1 MARQS
6 SEFVLA
12 WSSLSCN
19 EELAGW
25 QVISLSP
32 SGPIEIQAGRR
43 SPDNSEAV
51 LLCFPTAKLPRS
63 EKLPEGKGFIVEKVE
78 SYGLDSLRVALTR
91 QISGNLE
98 LFSTMVYDVVGALDE
113 AAISGE
119 PETKLLRTFIGRVTA
134 WQQFM
139 SQGAG
144 SLSPEAELGLAG
156 EIHFIKTF
164 CELGVP
170 PGTLLNS
177 WVGPDDAPQDF
188 LFGDGAIEVKATMSS
203 SGFPV
208 KIGSLEQLDDA
219 LRSPLFL
226 AAVKFTNTNSGLSLP
241 EMIAKLE
248 FLLKGD
254 PGAIQ
259 SLRERLLIAGYSER
273 HAHLYNRKFEPV
285 EEIILS
291 VTEKFPRLTT
301 GSVPAGITRT
311 IYEINLDHSRQ
322 FCIDLNVVLNKL
334 GVIG

>member
-6 SEFVLA
+6 REFVLA

-19 EELAGW
+19 EEAAGW

-32 SGPIEIQAGRR
+32 AGPIEVQAGLR

-63 EKLPEGKGFIVEKVE
+63 EKLPEGKGFIVEKID
-78 SYGLDSLRVALTR
+78 SSDLDELRVALTR
-91 QISGNLE
+91 QPSGNLE
-98 LFSTMVYDVVGALDE
+98 LFSTMVYDVVGLLDD
-113 AAISGE
+113 AATSGE
-119 PETKLLRTFIGRVTA
+119 PEAKLLRTFLGRVTA

-139 SQGAG
+139 SRGTG
-144 SLSPEAELGLAG
+144 PLSPEAELGLAG
-156 EIHFIKTF
+156 EIYFMTIF
-164 CELGVP
+164 SESGVSP
-170 PGTLLNS
+170 ETLVIS

-188 LFGDGAIEVKATMSS
+188 LFGNGAIEVKATMSS

-219 LRSPLFL
+219 IHSPLFL
-226 AAVKFTNTNSGLSLP
+226 AAVKFTVTDNGLTLP

-248 FLLKGD
+248 RTFEDEHDVSQL
-254 PGAIQ
+254 
-259 SLRERLLIAGYSER
+259 LRERLMTAGYSET
-273 HAHLYNRKFEPV
+273 HANQYIRKFEPK
-285 EEIILS
+285 EKIILS

-301 GSVPAGITRT
+301 GSVPVGITRT
-311 IYEINLDHSRQ
+311 IYEINLDHARR

>member
-6 SEFVLA
+6 NEFVLA

-19 EELAGW
+19 EELTGW

-63 EKLPEGKGFIVEKVE
+63 EKLPEGKGFIIEKVE

-113 AAISGE
+113 AATSGE

-139 SQGAG
+139 SRGAG
-144 SLSPEAELGLAG
+144 PLSPEAELGLAG
-156 EIHFIKTF
+156 EIHFITTF
-164 CELGVP
+164 FELGVSP
-170 PGTLLNS
+170 ETLLNS
-177 WVGPDDAPQDF
+177 WVGPEDAPQDF
-188 LFGDGAIEVKATMSS
+188 LFRNGAMEVKATMSS

-219 LRSPLFL
+219 IHSPLFL
-226 AAVKFTNTNSGLSLP
+226 AAVKFAVTDNGLTLP
-241 EMIAKLE
+241 EMIVKLE
-248 FLLKGD
+248 QTFENEHVV
-254 PGAIQ
+254 IQ
-259 SLRERLLIAGYSER
+259 LLRERLMTAGYSET
-273 HAHLYNRKFEPV
+273 HANQYNRKFEPK
-285 EEIILS
+285 ENIILS
-291 VTEKFPRLTT
+291 VTERFPRLTT

-311 IYEINLDHSRQ
+311 IYEINLDHARRFS
-322 FCIDLNVVLNKL
+322 IDLNVVLNKL

>member
-19 EELAGW
+19 EDVAGW
-25 QVISLSP
+25 QVISLSS
-32 SGPIEIQAGRR
+32 SGLIKIQAGRR

-91 QISGNLE
+91 QTSGNLE

-113 AAISGE
+113 AATSGE
-119 PETKLLRTFIGRVTA
+119 PEKKLLRTFLRRVTA

-139 SQGAG
+139 SRGTG
-144 SLSPEAELGLAG
+144 PLSPEAELGLAG
-156 EIHFIKTF
+156 EIHFMIAF
-164 CELGVP
+164 SELGVSP
-170 PGTLLNS
+170 ETLLNS

-188 LFGDGAIEVKATMSS
+188 LLGGGAIEVKATMSS

-219 LRSPLFL
+219 IRSPLFL
-226 AAVKFTNTNSGLSLP
+226 AAVKFSNAASGLTLP
-241 EMIAKLE
+241 EMIAKME
-248 FLLKGD
+248 FLIKD
-254 PGAIQ
+254 EPGAIQ
-259 SLRERLLIAGYSER
+259 FLRERLMIAGYSET
-273 HAHLYNRKFEPV
+273 HASHYSRKFELK
-285 EEIILS
+285 EKRILS
-291 VTEKFPRLTT
+291 ITEKFPRLTL
-301 GSVPAGITRT
+301 GSVPAGITRS
-311 IYEINLDHSRQ
+311 IYDINLDHANE
-322 FCIDLNVVLNKL
+322 FIIDIDVALNKL